1 MLTKRVTLSLTSS
14 AHFINDG
21 NVIILPIVYAFL
33 ASQFGFSNFIV
44 GLLGAIFF
52 AVSALASPVVS
63 HLADRSERPLR
74 LMGLGIFIWVI
85 GLDFFGISIAYLNH
99 NIYLIFLSV
108 FLCGFASAFYHPL
121 GGTAV
126 SEAYGGNAGK
136 ALGINGSF
144 GSIGRALYPTL
155 TLLLFDFLGQSTV
168 NMFETI
174 AIISFISFID
184 AIPALFSDF
193 PADEPAPKAEKIN
206 NNNNNNHTTNSIIY
220 IIILLTVITIIRSL
234 FTQGVG
240 NFLPILLVDQGYD
253 YNSTLG
259 FILTVTLAPAV
270 LGQPF
275 FGYLSDKYDRRY
287 LFGLSNIGSAIS
299 FYLFLTIP
307 SLIWLISFGFFTY
320 SLFPLT
326 ISLIGDVV
334 PKKSSNLSSG
344 IVWGIGASGGGA
356 LGPLVV
362 GILTEFMSLSS
373 SLKVITV
380 LGFLSGFLVVL
391 IPKTQKRGKTPM
403 FK

>member
-1 MLTKRVTLSLTSS
+1 MSKYLSSNSFTLLLTST

-33 ASQFGFSNFIV
+33 ATQFGFSSFVV
-44 GLLGAIFF
+44 GLFGAILY
-52 AVSALASPVVS
+52 AISALASPVVS
-63 HLADRSERPLR
+63 FLADRTHRPIR
-74 LMGLGIFIWVI
+74 IMGFGILLWAI
-85 GLDFFGISIAYLNH
+85 GLDFFGIAISYLNH
-99 NIYLIFLSV
+99 NMYLIALSIFV
-108 FLCGFASAFYHPL
+108 CGFASAFYHPL

-126 SEAYGGNAGK
+126 SEAYGSNAGK
-136 ALGINGSF
+136 ALGINGSM

-155 TLLLFDFLGQSTV
+155 ILFLFDFLGQTV
-168 NMFETI
+168 NNMFE
-174 AIISFISFID
+174 ALVIISIISFID
-184 AIPALFSDF
+184 AIPPLFSGN
-193 PADEPAPKAEKIN
+193 PIEETSPKTIKSQADS
-206 NNNNNNHTTNSIIY
+206 NHNAVIFIIF
-220 IIILLTVITIIRSL
+220 LLTFITVVRSL

-240 NFLPILLVDQGYD
+240 WFLPTLLVQIGYS

-259 FILTVTLAPAV
+259 LALTITLLPAV
-270 LGQPF
+270 IGQPF
-275 FGYLSDKYDRRY
+275 FGFLSDKYDRRY

-299 FYLFLTIP
+299 FYLFLSMP
-307 SLIWLISFGFFTY
+307 SLIWLVSFGFFTY

-334 PKKSSNLSSG
+334 PKSSSNLSSG

-362 GILTEFMSLSS
+362 GILTKFMTLTS
-373 SLKVITV
+373 SLLIITA

-391 IPKTQKRGKTPM
+391 IPKTEKRGKTPM